1 MQEHFQNFLA
11 PRQEPRPRKVRK
23 TRRRNHAILFS
34 VILAFFFLQSQG
46 LSLKRKLLQTSSLT
60 SVAAQEQRSPPGLF
74 VKRKNCVCSPA
85 RQPFFRKSSA
95 SRPRAKG
102 QGPLFFQ
109 AKTSLSVPDR
119 RQTKNFSHRP
129 QTGEKHHHF
138 QFKGQLGGG
147 KAEFLQCSRTESQ
160 RGLLFPGNSS
170 PARVNNF

>member
-34 VILAFFFLQSQG
+34 VILAFFFLQGQG

-60 SVAAQEQRSPPGLF
+60 SVAAQEQRSPPGVF

-85 RQPFFRKSSA
+85 RQPFFRKTSA
-95 SRPRAKG
+95 PRPRANG

-109 AKTSLSVPDR
+109 AKTSLS
-119 RQTKNFSHRP
+119 QTAGKPKISVTDPKRVKNTTIFSSKVSSRV
-129 QTGEKHHHF
+129 
-138 QFKGQLGGG
+138 G
-147 KAEFLQCSRTESQ
+147 KRNFCNAPGTESQ
-160 RGLLFPGNSS
+160 RGLVFPGNSS

>member
-1 MQEHFQNFLA
+1 MQEHFQNYLA

-60 SVAAQEQRSPPGLF
+60 NVAAQEQRSPPGLF

-95 SRPRAKG
+95 PRPRANG
-102 QGPLFFQ
+102 QGPLLFQ

-129 QTGEKHHHF
+129 QTGVKPPFSVQRSARGRESGIFAMRPHRKS
-138 QFKGQLGGG
+138 KGSGV
-147 KAEFLQCSRTESQ
+147 SRKF
-160 RGLLFPGNSS
+160 FPC
-170 PARVNNF
+170 